1 MQRGLTL
8 RRNGSIGAK
17 AEDGVTQLLSEM
29 FDSISEVSER
39 EGSNTLSQNIVGVE
53 SCYKARSND
62 WNIGEAFNCSTFL
75 ADDHLI
81 FTYDR
86 Y

>member
-53 SCYKARSND
+53 SCHKARSND
-62 WNIGEAFNCSTFL
+62 WKHSISTFL

-81 FTYDR
+81 FIYDR

>member
-8 RRNGSIGAK
+8 RCNGSIGAK
-17 AEDGVTQLLSEM
+17 ADDGDTQLLSEI

-62 WNIGEAFNCSTFL
+62 CSTFL